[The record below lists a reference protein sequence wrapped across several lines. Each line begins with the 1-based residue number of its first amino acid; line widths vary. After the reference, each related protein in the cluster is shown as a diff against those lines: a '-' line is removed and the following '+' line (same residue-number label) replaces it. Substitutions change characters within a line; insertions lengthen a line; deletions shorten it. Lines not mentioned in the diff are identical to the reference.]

1 VPPAD
6 KTDGAAV
13 NVSGLQGVKT
23 FEISGS
29 YSGTYSIL
37 GSHDGNLY
45 FPVAFFN
52 SGGSSQTVRKT
63 LEVVANFLKVH
74 REAPQSGLVTVNIA
88 ARATTA
94 CASSTQGGL
103 NNFFTLATLPPGA
116 NGPQPALDLFALV
129 AATGMDVS
137 NVACGGSF
145 TGQISVEGSLDG
157 VNFSPLGGF
166 LSSQAQRGSGPGQS
180 MFDPIVVGQVIRYIR
195 ANVLPSTVISTPTS
209 LTMGGP
215 QNCTCPGGGGGCAPV
230 GLHTDGTSGS
240 FTLTGASVTP
250 IILGT
255 APYNF
260 SCTGD
265 AHVQLAGTVD
275 SQSAGGAGTFVF
287 PDYGIFIV
295 TVVPPA
301 ASLFSIILPDVQM
314 VTSRPHD
321 GLFHTFTNN
330 NTEVN
335 PAGPRTIVFAVAPD
349 STGTDITVPA
359 TYNYKNFILNA
370 TGV

>member
-1 VPPAD
+1 MTSVALRRSPALSGAVTGCCCGLNTIANLPVPPAD

-103 NNFFTLATLPPGA
+103 NNFFTLATLLPGA

-215 QNCTCPGGGGGCAPV
+215 QNLHLPRRRGWVRAGRAAHRRNIRIFHADRCERDSDHPWDRTLQLLMHGRRPRPV
-230 GLHTDGTSGS
+230 GRDRRFSVRGRGGNFRLPRLRHLHRHGR
-240 FTLTGASVTP
+240 
-250 IILGT
+250 T
-255 APYNF
+255 ARGEPVLN
-260 SCTGD
+260 
-265 AHVQLAGTVD
+265 HLA
-275 SQSAGGAGTFVF
+275 
-287 PDYGIFIV
+287 
-295 TVVPPA
+295 
-301 ASLFSIILPDVQM
+301 
-314 VTSRPHD
+314 
-321 GLFHTFTNN
+321 
-330 NTEVN
+330 
-335 PAGPRTIVFAVAPD
+335 
-349 STGTDITVPA
+349 
-359 TYNYKNFILNA
+359 
-370 TGV
+370 